1 MKQIFLSIQ
10 NRLAEIDE
18 LSYIDKDW
26 GQLQYEQPP
35 VQWPCALIDVA
46 NIDYTQQG
54 NGAQTAQASI
64 TITVA
69 DTIPATSSYQSP
81 TREDSYAIIDLL
93 EEIQQKLQLF
103 SNGSTFTPLMRTNLM
118 KAAANGEYVVYQMTY
133 KTAFTVLKRETGK
146 QYVTVSQVVS
156 KREPAAVIIQ
166 VETPTETPEETP
178 EETTEPTDP
187 QQP

>member
-10 NRLAEIDE
+10 NRLAEIEE

-93 EEIQQKLQLF
+93 EEIHQKLQLF
-103 SNGSTFTPLMRTNLM
+103 SNGSTYNPLMRTNLQKTM
-118 KAAANGEYVVYQMTY
+118 ATADYEVYQMSY
-133 KTAFTVLKRETGK
+133 KTAFIVPKLETGVR
-146 QYVTVSQVVS
+146 YVTVGEKITVDD
-156 KREPAAVIIQ
+156 E
-166 VETPTETPEETP
+166 
-178 EETTEPTDP
+178 
-187 QQP
+187 

>member
-10 NRLAEIDE
+10 NRLAEIEE

-54 NGAQTAQASI
+54 KGAQTAQASI

-93 EEIQQKLQLF
+93 EEIHQKLQLF

-118 KAAANGEYVVYQMTY
+118 KAAANGDYVVYQMTY

-146 QYVTVSQVVS
+146 QYITVNPVVS
-156 KREPAAVIIQ
+156 KRVPVN
-166 VETPTETPEETP
+166 T
-178 EETTEPTDP
+178 

>member
-1 MKQIFLSIQ
+1 MKNIFIAIQDRLS
-10 NRLAEIDE
+10 EIPA
-18 LSYIDKDW
+18 LKYIDKDW
-26 GQLQYEQPP
+26 GQLQYKDAPI
-35 VQWPCALIDVA
+35 QWPCALIDVA

-64 TITVA
+64 TITVG

-81 TREDSYAIIDLL
+81 TREESYAIIDLL
-93 EEIQQKLQLF
+93 EEIHQKLQLF

-146 QYVTVSQVVS
+146 QYITVNPVVS
-156 KREPAAVIIQ
+156 KRVPVNTQ
-166 VETPTETPEETP
+166 HP
-178 EETTEPTDP
+178 
-187 QQP
+187 